1 MGRFKDLTGQKFG
14 RLTVLRKATDEEI
27 GDRDRKRG
35 VFWCCQCDCG
45 NTELVIVPSVVLKS
59 GHTQSCG
66 CIQKEK
72 TSKHGLSNSRIY
84 SIWSSMKDRCLNP
97 NHHAFNC
104 YGGRGITICKEWM
117 DSFESFHSWA
127 LENGYKEG
135 LTIDRID
142 VNGNYEP
149 SNCRWVT
156 MKEQGN
162 NRRTNHLVT
171 FNGKTLT
178 MSQWCEELNV
188 PPYIVKSRI
197 NQHKW
202 SIEQALTTP
211 YKCYTSFKDN
221 RQELKEEIR
230 KRSRNFN
237 GKEIDKQ
244 IMKVLNL
251 TKSSY
256 YKLKNELKNEILSEK
271 EDRSYE

>member
-45 NTELVIVPSVVLKS
+45 NAELAIVPSGALKS

-72 TSKHGLSNSRIY
+72 TSKHKLSNSKIY
-84 SIWSSMKDRCLNP
+84 SIWSHMKDRCFNP
-97 NHHAFNC
+97 NHYAFSS
-104 YGGRGITICKEWM
+104 YGGRGIKICKEWTE
-117 DSFESFHSWA
+117 SFESFYNWA
-127 LENGYKEG
+127 LENGYEEG
-135 LTIDRID
+135 LSIDRIN

-149 SNCRWVT
+149 NNCKWST

-162 NRRTNHLVT
+162 NRRTNRLIT

-188 PPYIVKSRI
+188 PSYIIKSRI

-211 YKCYTSFKDN
+211 YTGYTSFKDN
-221 RQELKEEIR
+221 REELKEGI
-230 KRSRNFN
+230 KNRSRNFN
-237 GKEIDKQ
+237 GKETDRQ
-244 IMKVLNL
+244 IMKDLNL

-256 YKLKNELKNEILSEK
+256 YKLKGELKDEMLCEK
-271 EDRSYE
+271 DEVSYE